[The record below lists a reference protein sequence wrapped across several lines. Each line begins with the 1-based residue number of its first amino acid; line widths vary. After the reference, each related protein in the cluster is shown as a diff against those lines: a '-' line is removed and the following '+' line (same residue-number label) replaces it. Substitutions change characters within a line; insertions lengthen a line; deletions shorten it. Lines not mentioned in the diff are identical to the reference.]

1 MEWASILGRRTEFA
15 TYGLNITGTAQTAA
29 NAGGSNAKGGW
40 TRIGGPTANN
50 SYGFILNVYGDSK
63 SDVIIDVSTESGTAG
78 IFLPNLLIS
87 TSLTIC
93 DQMFFPMFVPAGSE
107 IWIRGQAS
115 LTNRGVLVSF
125 QTVAPDS
132 LNIMPVFN
140 RCTAYGVDLANSDGT
155 LIAPSGSANTWSAW
169 REMVASTS
177 YPIEQMAMM
186 VGDLS
191 NSIMSAGFY
200 LVQIGVGSAGN
211 EVPIFTATMFSNIN
225 DDTFAPRYISPIMVS
240 LPEGVRLSVRGQTQ
254 ITDAS
259 DRLMSVAV
267 YGFD

>member
-15 TYGLNITGTAQTAA
+15 TYGLNYTGTAHTTA

-40 TRIGGPTANN
+40 TRIGGPTVSD
-50 SYGFILNVYGDSK
+50 SYGFILNIYTDGK
-63 SDVIIDVSTESGTAG
+63 SDVVIDVSTQSGTAG

-87 TSLTIC
+87 APSTIC
-93 DQMFFPMFVPAGSE
+93 DQMFFPVFVPAGSE

-115 LTNRGVLVSF
+115 LSNRGVLASF
-125 QTVAPDS
+125 MTVAPDS

-140 RCTAYGVDLANSDGT
+140 RCTDYGVDLDNSGGT
-155 LIAPSGSANTWSAW
+155 LIDPSGSANTWSAW

-177 YPIEQMAMM
+177 YPIEQMAML

-191 NSIMSAGFY
+191 NSIMASGFY

-225 DDTFAPRYISPIMVS
+225 DDTFAPRYISPILVS

-254 ITDAS
+254 ITDAT
-259 DRLMSVAV
+259 DRLMSVSV